1 MSYRIITATSNTPE
15 WLRGR
20 KGFLGASEVACVLG
34 LSKWTTRLG
43 IYIDK
48 LSPSIDD
55 SMSEWQEWGHRL
67 EDAIANKVRD
77 TEGVTVLPSPGLL
90 QSNDYPWL
98 GATPDRVTA
107 GGEPIELKT
116 SDRFMA
122 EEWVNGPPV
131 HYVIQVLV
139 QMIVLGAR
147 RGYLAVLHG
156 GNHFEFH
163 PIEWDQT
170 AVNQI
175 IDITH
180 DFWHD
185 NVLAKVAPEPVSS
198 SEAVLA
204 FPSAPD
210 VPIEGGEALY
220 EAWGAYGLLQAE
232 QKDIE
237 ERIEGMKLEF
247 QKAMGSDAT
256 SLTYADPTRKEP
268 VTLFTWKTRKGST
281 RFDAAAFKADHPDI
295 AAEYMV
301 TGDPT
306 RTFLRKTIKEISK

>member
-1 MSYRIITATSNTPE
+1 VTPYKIIVGESNTPA

-34 LSKWTTRLG
+34 LSKWATRLR
-43 IYIDK
+43 IYVDK

-67 EDAIANKVRD
+67 EDAIADKVRD
-77 TEGVTVLPSPGLL
+77 SQGVTVLPSPGLL
-90 QSNDYPWL
+90 QSTEYPWL
-98 GATPDRVTA
+98 GATPDRVTED
-107 GGEPIELKT
+107 GEPIELKT

-122 EEWVNGPPV
+122 DEWVDGPPI

-147 RGYLAVLHG
+147 KGYLAVLHG

-163 PIEWDQT
+163 PIEWDQV
-170 AVNQI
+170 AVDQI
-175 IDITH
+175 IDITRE
-180 DFWHD
+180 FWFG
-185 NVLAKVAPEPVSS
+185 NVVAKVAPEPISS
-198 SEAVLA
+198 DEAALA
-204 FPSAPD
+204 WPSAPD

-237 ERIEGMKLEF
+237 GRIDGMKFEF
-247 QKAMGSDAT
+247 QKAMGADAT
-256 SLTYADPTRKEP
+256 SLTYEGQP
-268 VTLFTWKTRKGST
+268 LFTWKTRKGST
-281 RFDAAAFKADHPDI
+281 RLDANALREAHPDI
-295 AAEYMV
+295 AAEFTK
-301 TGDPT
+301 TGEPS
-306 RTFLRKTIKEISK
+306 RTFIRKTIKEVK